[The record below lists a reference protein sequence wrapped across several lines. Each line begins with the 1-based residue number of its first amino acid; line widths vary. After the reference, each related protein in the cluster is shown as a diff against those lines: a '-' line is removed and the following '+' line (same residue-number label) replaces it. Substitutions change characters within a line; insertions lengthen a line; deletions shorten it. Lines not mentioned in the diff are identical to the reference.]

1 MEGYCNNPTKGVVW
15 MIAVE
20 MVRNSKIWIYFK
32 DRTKR
37 IADGLDIENKKNRGI
52 NNERRMGKTSG

>member
-1 MEGYCNNPTKGVVW
+1 